1 LSDNFLEKSI
11 PHSISIKQSLLKNFE
26 FVIKPSSHFQEQTLS
41 KEKKDT
47 HQHPSENTNED
58 NQKTFDFDRTFQ
70 EKIVQ
75 AMLLDRQWAAQFAE
89 VLQID
94 YFQYAHLKLVADQ
107 YTKYHTKYKEFPS
120 GDLLLSIIKEKL
132 KNAKDAELTE
142 EVKKLFFRVEAK
154 QDLGD
159 LGYIKEQALDFCKKA
174 GLQKALER
182 SIDHIQGNDYDKILG
197 ELNKAI
203 ASGNEYSAGLDLYD
217 DIEARYSE
225 TYRRTIATGI
235 QELDQRKILNGGLG
249 SGELGICVAPSGVG
263 KTHFLVQMGA
273 SAIQS
278 SRNVIH
284 YTFELN
290 ERVTGIR
297 YDSNLTNIP
306 SLDCYDQK
314 EKIKKFYE
322 KNKNNFGKLLIK
334 YIPSSEASCYT
345 IKNHIDKLN
354 VNGFI
359 PDLILVDY
367 AGMMKSA
374 SKSEFLRIELK
385 KVCEELRELAVEL
398 DCPVWT
404 ALQSNKEGS
413 EAEVVDLKNMAE
425 SYAQGNPADFVLGL
439 SRKSQEKSSGF
450 GNIFVAKNR
459 AGLDGIKYLIHLDT
473 ARSKLKVL
481 TSEEAV
487 KYKEETSDEGV
498 RNILRRRFQEVC
510 NEKES
515 L

>member
-1 LSDNFLEKSI
+1 M
-11 PHSISIKQSLLKNFE
+11 
-26 FVIKPSSHFQEQTLS
+26 S

-47 HQHPSENTNED
+47 YPHQSDNTD
-58 NQKTFDFDRTFQ
+58 NDEQKTFDFDRLFQ

-89 VLQID
+89 VLQVD
-94 YFQYAHLKLVADQ
+94 YFQYAHLKLVTDQ
-107 YTKYHTKYKEFPS
+107 YIKYYTKYKEFPS
-120 GDLLLSIIKEKL
+120 GDLLLGIMKEKL
-132 KNAKDAELTE
+132 KNAKDKELAR
-142 EVKKLFFRVEAK
+142 EVKELFFRVEAK

-182 SIDHIQGNDYDKILG
+182 SVDHIQSNTYEKILG
-197 ELNKAI
+197 ELHKAI

-263 KTHFLVQMGA
+263 KTHFLVHLGA
-273 SAIQS
+273 SAIKS
-278 SRNVIH
+278 SRNVVH

-314 EKIKKFYE
+314 SKIKKFYE
-322 KNKNNFGKLLIK
+322 RNKNNFGRLIIK
-334 YIPSSEASCYT
+334 YIPSSEATCYT
-345 IKNHIDKLN
+345 IRNHIDKLN

-359 PDLILVDY
+359 PDLVLVDY
-367 AGMMKSA
+367 AGIMKSA
-374 SKSEFLRIELK
+374 SKSELLRIELK
-385 KVCEELRELAVEL
+385 KVCEELRELAEEL
-398 DCPVWT
+398 DCPIWT

-425 SYAQGNPADFVLGL
+425 SYAQAHVADFVLGL

-450 GNIFVAKNR
+450 GNIFIAKNR
-459 AGLDGIKYLIHLDT
+459 AGIDGIKYLIHLDT

-481 TSEEAV
+481 TSEEAA
-487 KYKEETSDEGV
+487 KYKEENSDEGV
-498 RNILRRRFQEVC
+498 RSIIRKKFQEMC
-510 NEKES
+510 DEKEG